1 MKLVS
6 NWKRAHRM
14 FTVQLGLVFTAW
26 GALPAETQAAVLD
39 LLGVPVNRVPAI
51 LGLAVIVG
59 RVIAQASVQVRQP

>member
-1 MKLVS
+1 MKLIPE
-6 NWKRAHRM
+6 WRRAHRM

-26 GALPAETQAAVLD
+26 GALPAEMQAAVLE

-59 RVIAQASVQVRQP
+59 RVVAQASVRSTR